1 MPDST
6 MSTALAR
13 RPEAIRAEIAADP
26 ERRELLRAA
35 TAELLTGVQAFIEQY
50 VALPEPEMGA
60 VLALWTLHTWA
71 LPACDATPYLLIL
84 SSEPGAGKSRL
95 LEVLSYVVR
104 KPWSTAATTSTAL
117 FRRMSTD
124 QPTLLLDEL
133 DTVFRGGR
141 TNESLRAVLNAGN
154 RRGSTVTRCDGKWG
168 TREYATFG
176 AKAMAGI
183 DTGFLPDTVVDRSI
197 VIAMSRTHGQVQR
210 LRPRVA
216 AAQAAPLAYTLE
228 RWSLIAVDELAAIEP
243 DIPAGL
249 SDRQAD
255 AWESLLSIGTFASD
269 EWSQAGRTAANALSG
284 DSGAEV
290 ESAASEMLLPAMAEL
305 VT

>member
-1 MPDST
+1 

-35 TAELLTGVQAFIEQY
+35 TAELLTTVQAFIEQY
-50 VALPEPEMGA
+50 VAVPEPETGA
-60 VLALWTLHTWA
+60 VLALWALHTWV
-71 LPACDATPYLLIL
+71 LPACDSTPYLLVV
-84 SSEPGAGKSRL
+84 SAEPGAGKSRL
-95 LEVLSYVVR
+95 LETLSYLVR

-141 TNESLRAVLNAGN
+141 SNEPLRAVLNAGN
-154 RRGSTVTRCDGKWG
+154 RRGATITRCDGQWG
-168 TREYATFG
+168 TREYETFG
-176 AKAMAGI
+176 AKALAGI

-197 VIAMSRTHGQVQR
+197 VVRMSRTHGATQR
-210 LRPRVA
+210 LRPRIA
-216 AAQAAPLAYTLE
+216 AEQAAPLAYTLE
-228 RWSLIAVDELAAIEP
+228 QWSMIAVDELARMEP
-243 DIPAGL
+243 EIPDGL

-255 AWESLLSIGTFASD
+255 AYEPLLAIADFGSD
-269 EWSQAGRTAANALSG
+269 EWSQAGRMAAKALSG
-284 DSGAEV
+284 DPAPAIEHAEP
-290 ESAASEMLLPAMAEL
+290 LLPAMA
-305 VT
+305 TAIYGTGG

>member
-1 MPDST
+1 

-13 RPEAIRAEIAADP
+13 RPDTIRAEIANDP

-35 TAELLTGVQAFIEQY
+35 TAELLTAVQAFIEQY

-60 VLALWTLHTWA
+60 VLALWTLHTWV

-104 KPWSTAATTSTAL
+104 KPWNTAATTSTAL

-228 RWSLIAVDELAAIEP
+228 QWSLIAVDELAAIQP

-255 AWESLLSIGTFASD
+255 AWESLLSISTFASD

-290 ESAASEMLLPAMAEL
+290 ESAAREMLLPAMAEL